1 MCTYIPA
8 STCKYTCANG
18 IRMFACMCALTLK
31 STTLAWPTHIHTLQ
45 SPSLAVSIPLRP
57 PFSPAYLRSNIG
69 ARILKEHAQTPARIY
84 IYIYMYTHTYICMY
98 ICMHTH
104 IYLSIYLS
112 IYIYMYINIQLY
124 IYIHMWSHPPMI
136 HLGVSIYV
144 Y

>member
-84 IYIYMYTHTYICMY
+84 IYIYVYTHLHMY
-98 ICMHTH
+98 VYMYAHT
-104 IYLSIYLS
+104 YLSIYL
-112 IYIYMYINIQLY
+112 YIYMYINIQLY

>member
-57 PFSPAYLRSNIG
+57 PFSPASLRSNRG

-84 IYIYMYTHTYICMY
+84 IYIYICIHTLTYVCIYVC
-98 ICMHTH
+98 TH
-104 IYLSIYLS
+104 ISIYLS
-112 IYIYMYINIQLY
+112 IYIYVYKYTALY
-124 IYIHMWSHPPMI
+124 IYICTCGHTPP
-136 HLGVSIYV
+136 
-144 Y
+144 